1 MPRLDESDPR
11 VGWATFGKEVEH
23 FLQSD
28 IGDFLVKRSEEEIAE
43 AVQALKTVSPW
54 RRRRIAE
61 LQARIQIAERFQLW
75 LADAIAAGH
84 NALSQLEEEAADG

>member
-1 MPRLDESDPR
+1 
-11 VGWATFGKEVEH
+11 VQWASFGREVEL

-28 IGDFLVKRSEEEIAE
+28 IGDFLVKRSEAEIAE
-43 AVQALKTVSPW
+43 AVQLLKAVSPF

-61 LQARIQIAERFQLW
+61 LQARIQVAERFQLW
-75 LADAIAAGH
+75 LADAIASGH